1 MDGTWNVPTTLTFVG
16 SVHPDGHTS
25 RFGAVLG
32 WAQFDKGRTSFLF
45 ALDLR
50 RLSYEN
56 GLEVHWLQNL
66 WCSTGFNLRDNLTF
80 ASKNTLSN
88 SPNPLENAAL
98 DPDVALM
105 LRVRDD
111 DAVAFEMLV
120 DRHQGKIQR
129 FMQGWV
135 NNVQQSEDLAQD
147 VFLRVYKA
155 RKTYMPTAKFTT
167 WLYRIANN
175 IASNHIRDNANR
187 REYQLSRNE
196 NTTSTGVIIENIAIA
211 PSGFQPSRS
220 LEHAERSSIIL
231 QGLQALGERQRTALM
246 LSKFE
251 GMSYQEI
258 SETMGLSV
266 QAIKSLLSRARIS
279 LKNLLDPYLAE
290 GLLPGSSKPGEVPE
304 TDKPGSRNSIH
315 KGEKE

>member
-1 MDGTWNVPTTLTFVG
+1 LEGSSYTT
-16 SVHPDGHTS
+16 
-25 RFGAVLG
+25 
-32 WAQFDKGRTSFLF
+32 F
-45 ALDLR
+45 AL
-50 RLSYEN
+50 
-56 GLEVHWLQNL
+56 Q
-66 WCSTGFNLRDNLTF
+66 
-80 ASKNTLSN
+80 NTLSN
-88 SPNPLENAAL
+88 SQNPLENAAA

-111 DAVAFEMLV
+111 DAVAFELLI

-135 NNVQQSEDLAQD
+135 SNVQQSEDLSQD

-175 IASNHIRDNANR
+175 IASNHVRDASHR
-187 REYQLSRNE
+187 HEYQLSNGDS
-196 NTTSTGVIIENIAIA
+196 NSSTQLIIEDLAIA
-211 PSGFQPSRS
+211 PSGFQPSRRIDHS
-220 LEHAERSSIIL
+220 ERSAVVL
-231 QGLQALGERQRTALM
+231 QALQALGERQRIALM

-266 QAIKSLLSRARIS
+266 KAIKSLLSRARVN
-279 LKNLLDPYLAE
+279 LKNLLEPYVADGLPPGTVLAKE
-290 GLLPGSSKPGEVPE
+290 NEESTEQKSKQTNSVDGS
-304 TDKPGSRNSIH
+304 I
-315 KGEKE
+315 KE

>member
-1 MDGTWNVPTTLTFVG
+1 M
-16 SVHPDGHTS
+16 
-25 RFGAVLG
+25 
-32 WAQFDKGRTSFLF
+32 
-45 ALDLR
+45 
-50 RLSYEN
+50 
-56 GLEVHWLQNL
+56 
-66 WCSTGFNLRDNLTF
+66 
-80 ASKNTLSN
+80 
-88 SPNPLENAAL
+88 ENAAL

-196 NTTSTGVIIENIAIA
+196 NTTSAGVIIENIAIA

-304 TDKPGSRNSIH
+304 TDKPCSRNSIH